1 MPFIQTNIEKEIELK
16 RKNNPEFKK
25 RNGMNRVQN
34 IN

>member
-16 RKNNPEFKK
+16 RKNNPEFK